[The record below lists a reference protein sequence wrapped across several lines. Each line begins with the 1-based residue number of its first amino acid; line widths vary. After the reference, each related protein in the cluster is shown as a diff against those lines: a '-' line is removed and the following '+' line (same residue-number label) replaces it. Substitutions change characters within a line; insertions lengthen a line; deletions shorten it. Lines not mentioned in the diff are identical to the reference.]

1 MVGRTAATVR
11 RLLGRDRWYER
22 VGSMPIS
29 NRHGLVVMAAVSGV
43 ATDVAVRYDLLGD
56 DAGSVVTLGC
66 GDKQLLEEFCQ
77 DLDAVD
83 IGLEWVGPIRVSS
96 PRVRDTQG
104 ADALAAAAARLAEAE
119 AALAAGREPSGAS
132 LVVVTERLGHAAA
145 SVTPPTQASRR
156 ARDALAAA
164 YERSTAEPAPF

>member
-1 MVGRTAATVR
+1 MGGRTAATVR
-11 RLLGRDRWYER
+11 RLLARDRWYER
-22 VGSMPIS
+22 VGSMPTS
-29 NRHGLVVMAAVSGV
+29 NRHGLAVMAAVSGV
-43 ATDVAVRYDLLGD
+43 AADMGVRYDSLGD
-56 DAGSVVTLGC
+56 EEGTVVTLGC

-96 PRVRDTQG
+96 PLLRANHG

-119 AALAAGREPSGAS
+119 TAQAAGREPSGAS

-145 SVTPPTQASRR
+145 SVTPPTPASQRT
-156 ARDALAAA
+156 RDALAAA
-164 YERSTAEPAPF
+164 YERVTTDPPPF